1 MQVAIPKRKRD
12 EDWAPTSAQRK
23 AYLANKKF
31 AGLYPWGTHGAVRL
45 ERGSDYTR
53 NTYGETY
60 KKATD
65 DQKANRRKS
74 GYTGRG
80 KYWGRALGSALG
92 GIGGMMLGGPK
103 GAAIGGSLGGS
114 LGDSLTGRGLY
125 EGRGSYAVSNSLMSG
140 SSSKPPMFKSISDE
154 TGALVVSHREYIADI
169 FGNETTE
176 SFKNRSY
183 SINPG
188 LERTF
193 PWLSQI
199 AQNYE
204 EYEMVQCVFEF
215 RSTVAVD
222 VSSNG
227 QVGTIVMVTNY
238 NAGNRSFTDKNT
250 MMQYDGAMSCKT
262 TQSMIH
268 GVECDPSKI
277 SGPAGNYIRANP
289 VVSGQDV
296 KTYDHGLFQLASI
309 GLPDAYANDNI
320 GELWISYTVKLRKP
334 RLFSGKGLNVSR
346 DQYLC
351 TGPTGATNI
360 FANMT
365 PILGTAVSNNIGT
378 IVNFVSAKPGDTTIS
393 LYDLVFPASYS
404 GNLEIKVIANGSLSM
419 SSNSGAWR
427 NCFANDDA
435 VAGTYEFNSGTTGN
449 FSKRYDIYGAI
460 PNTQAAG
467 EWYCA
472 SVDDL
477 SALTV
482 NDQAVIMLHVKVNIA
497 TDGVDNKLR
506 FQLPR
511 EGVAGDQL
519 SIEIAEYNTF
529 DISLTDTADFVYQ
542 GTKLPYPVVSR
553 T

>member
-45 ERGSDYTR
+45 ERGTDYNLR
-53 NTYGETY
+53 NFGTTY
-60 KKATD
+60 KEATD
-65 DQKANRRKS
+65 EQKANRRKS

-114 LGDSLTGRGLY
+114 LGDKLTGRGLY
-125 EGRGSYAVSNSLMSG
+125 EGRGSYAVTNSLMSG

-238 NAGNRSFTDKNT
+238 NAGNRPFTDKNT

-351 TGPTGATNI
+351 TGPTGSTNI

-365 PILGTAVSNNIGT
+365 PYLGTAVSNNIGT
-378 IVNFVSAKPGDTTIS
+378 IVNFVSTKPGDSSIS

-404 GNLEIKVIANGSLSM
+404 GNLEIKVTANGTLNM
-419 SSNSGAWR
+419 SVNKSSWR
-427 NCFANDDA
+427 KCFANDDA
-435 VAGTYEFNSGTTGN
+435 VAGTFEFNSGTTGN
-449 FSKRYDIYGAI
+449 FAKRYDIYGAL
-460 PNTQAAG
+460 PDSQSAG
-467 EWYCA
+467 EWYCSA
-472 SVDDL
+472 VDDPN
-477 SALTV
+477 STAD
-482 NDQAVIMLHVKVNIA
+482 NDQAMILLHVKVSIA

-506 FQLPR
+506 FQLPM

-519 SIEIAEYNTF
+519 SIEVAEYNTF

-553 T
+553 S